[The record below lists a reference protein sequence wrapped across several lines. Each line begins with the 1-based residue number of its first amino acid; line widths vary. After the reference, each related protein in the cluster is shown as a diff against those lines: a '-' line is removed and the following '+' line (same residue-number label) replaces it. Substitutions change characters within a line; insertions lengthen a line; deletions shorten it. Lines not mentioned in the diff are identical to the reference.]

1 MNKNNLIKLISAI
14 SIVVLFTACSNDS
27 ENKTETVSNET
38 DTASLVKKEV
48 KEIK

>member
-27 ENKTETVSNET
+27 ENKTETASNET